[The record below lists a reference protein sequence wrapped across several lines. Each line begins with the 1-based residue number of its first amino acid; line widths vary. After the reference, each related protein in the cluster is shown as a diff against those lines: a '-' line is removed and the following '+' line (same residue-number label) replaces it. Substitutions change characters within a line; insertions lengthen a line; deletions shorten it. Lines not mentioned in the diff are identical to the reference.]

1 MNWSEQAVPDLTG
14 RVIVITGANTGIG
27 FEAARVL
34 AARGAAVVLACR
46 SEPRALAAKE
56 RILSREP
63 AGSVAGSVDT
73 VPLDL
78 ASLASVESA
87 AATLL
92 DREGPIDLLI
102 NNAGVMDTPYSRTVD
117 GFERQL
123 GTNHLGHFALTGRLL
138 PKLLEAP
145 GSRVVNVSSLLHRR
159 GAIDFDDLVYENG
172 YTPDKAY
179 RRSKLANLLFTF
191 ELQRRL
197 EAAGASTIALAAH
210 PGIARSELMR
220 YEPILIRLLLGL
232 LSPLVMQSAAK
243 GALPTL
249 RAATD
254 PQARGGQFFG
264 PDGRKEQKGS
274 PVLVEPSAAA
284 RDERSWARLWTE
296 SEKLTGVTYPV

>member
-1 MNWSEQAVPDLTG
+1 MDWSEQAVPDLTG

-56 RILSREP
+56 RILARKP
-63 AGSVAGSVDT
+63 PGSVDT

-87 AATLL
+87 AAVLL
-92 DREGPIDLLI
+92 ARDEPIDLLI

-123 GTNHLGHFALTGRLL
+123 GTNHLGHYAFTGRLL
-138 PKLLEAP
+138 PKLLAAP
-145 GSRVVNVSSLLHRR
+145 GSRIVNVSSLVHRR

-179 RRSKLANLLFTF
+179 CRSKLANLLYTF

-197 EAAGASTIALAAH
+197 EAAGASTVALAAH

-220 YEPILIRLLLGL
+220 YDPIPIRLLIGL

-254 PQARGGQFFG
+254 PEARGGQFFG

-274 PVLVEPSAAA
+274 PVLVEPSDAA
-284 RDERSWARLWTE
+284 RDEQSWARLWTE